1 MIDDRPLKPVKIIL
15 FNFIFF
21 RARARVCVHVRAYVL
36 LSAGHWSVGRAVLL
50 DRLPSTPRRTSSARL
65 GRSGNGLGLD
75 DGRHR
80 LGLNGLD
87 APAAVKQ
94 PPAHALID
102 VHDCARPTVAP
113 TPHELNLHDLHL
125 RGFITAGRRPRV
137 PLRAVAHR
145 KP

>member
-1 MIDDRPLKPVKIIL
+1 MDSRSTEKSTLAMIDERHLKPVKIIL

-21 RARARVCVHVRAYVL
+21 SRACACVRARARVRITERRSL
-36 LSAGHWSVGRAVLL
+36 SVGRAVLL
-50 DRLPSTPRRTSSARL
+50 DRLPGTPRRTSSARL

-75 DGRHR
+75 DGRRR

-125 RGFITAGRRPRV
+125 RGFITAGRR
-137 PLRAVAHR
+137 
-145 KP
+145 